1 MTVLPFALVTAGPF
15 QSFRGKS
22 FEAVLHELVP
32 GRVDDILSPEKHL
45 LLQTLG
51 KIAKVAG
58 GKSSGSGTIHHG
70 EHSP

>member
-1 MTVLPFALVTAGPF
+1 M
-15 QSFRGKS
+15 
-22 FEAVLHELVP
+22 
-32 GRVDDILSPEKHL
+32 LSPEKHL

-58 GKSSGSGTIHHG
+58 GKSRGSGTIHHG